1 MPGVAAA
8 SVEVLEREPP
18 RVADHLRLVVRL
30 PLVAELVAEVTERG
44 CRLVADLALGQGGRG
59 LGHRVQM
66 LAHAQPIRGRVARH
80 AAGASRPGSRR
91 QPSQLVVAALAA
103 SIEDLAQVAPEA
115 VDNSRQA
122 LRIYEV
128 EVS

>member
-8 SVEVLEREPP
+8 SVKVLERESP

-59 LGHRVQM
+59 LGHGVQV
-66 LAHAQPIRGRVARH
+66 LGHTQAISGRVARH

-91 QPSQLVVAALAA
+91 EPSQLVIAALTTSVENAT
-103 SIEDLAQVAPEA
+103 EVTLQA
-115 VDNSRQA
+115 VDDRGQT
-122 LRIYEV
+122 
-128 EVS
+128 